1 MQEQLSVSRWIAELK
16 QGDGEAAGRL
26 WESYFERLVHLA
38 HAHLH
43 GVKRGAADEEDVA
56 LSAFDSLCRGVATG
70 RFPKLD
76 DRDDLW
82 QLLVRITVCKAVDLR
97 QFEARQKRG
106 GGRTH
111 SLSDLPDECRAL
123 LSGDEPSPE
132 LAAQLAE
139 EYTLMMN
146 QLGNPMLRDL
156 AQWKLEGYTNHEIAS
171 RLGCAVAT
179 VERKLRLIRRIW
191 ESAGPNASEVMG

>member
-1 MQEQLSVSRWIAELK
+1 MQEQPSISRWIAALK
-16 QGDGEAAGRL
+16 QGDGQAAQRL

-38 HAHLH
+38 RARLR
-43 GVKRGAADEEDVA
+43 GVRRGAADEEDVA
-56 LSAFDSLCRGVATG
+56 LSAFDSLCRGAVAG
-70 RFPKLD
+70 RFPRLD

-82 QLLVRITVCKAVDLR
+82 QLLMRITVCKAIDLR
-97 QFEARQKRG
+97 QYETCQKRG
-106 GGRTH
+106 GGQTRN
-111 SLSDLPDECRAL
+111 LSDLPDDCIAL

-139 EYTLMMN
+139 EYTLMMSR
-146 QLGNPMLRDL
+146 LGNPTLRDL

-179 VERKLRLIRRIW
+179 VERKLLLIRQIW
-191 ESAGPNASEVMG
+191 ERKGPNASETMA